1 MGASKMQGKKK
12 KITAFIIFAAVIAV
26 LTVVSII
33 VGKKLIEYAAE
44 PEEFREWVNQNGFLS
59 RAVYIGITLLQV
71 IIAFIP
77 GEPLEILGGY
87 AFGTIEGTL
96 LFLISSTIGSVLI
109 FLLVRKFG
117 MRFAEIFFTKE
128 KLQSLNFLK
137 SSSKKNYLF
146 FIIYALPGTPKDLLS
161 YFAGFTDMKLSVWL
175 FICTVGRLPSL
186 ITSIIGG
193 SALGTKNYTSAIIVF
208 AVTAVI
214 SGLGLLIY
222 NKISKKRG
230 ND

>member
-1 MGASKMQGKKK
+1 M
-12 KITAFIIFAAVIAV
+12 
-26 LTVVSII
+26 
-33 VGKKLIEYAAE
+33 
-44 PEEFREWVNQNGFLS
+44 
-59 RAVYIGITLLQV
+59 

>member
-1 MGASKMQGKKK
+1 MQGKKK